1 MHSCDTHM
9 NDEAACCCSFLRF
22 ASSRSVGA
30 DLLSYC
36 FFSATSRIQSCAES
50 AHGRERERH
59 AGEFDEGRARTTPC
73 AYSH

>member
-50 AHGRERERH
+50 AHERVTR
-59 AGEFDEGRARTTPC
+59 EFDEGRARTTPC